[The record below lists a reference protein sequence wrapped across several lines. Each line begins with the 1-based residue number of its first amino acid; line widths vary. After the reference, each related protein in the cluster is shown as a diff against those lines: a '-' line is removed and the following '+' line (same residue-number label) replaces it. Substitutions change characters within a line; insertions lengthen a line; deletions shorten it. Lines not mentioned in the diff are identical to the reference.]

1 MNKGKTK
8 IISGRGK
15 FRHTLNS
22 SEKVFYGA
30 DTKFS
35 YTECQWTE
43 AKAEKMGMQIHHKC
57 VDMVENAEWRF
68 GF

>member
-1 MNKGKTK
+1 MNKGKAK

-35 YTECQWTE
+35 YTECQ
-43 AKAEKMGMQIHHKC
+43 
-57 VDMVENAEWRF
+57 
-68 GF
+68 